1 MTLGNPYRI
10 IYEIRFDLEGG
21 GALTLPLTR
30 DGHAAPRRLATGCR
44 CACDAGRLA
53 IVGRGSGMP
62 RDGLSVSAEEAA
74 VD

>member
-30 DGHAAPRRLATGCR
+30 DGQAAPRPFYMRSPNDRYGVSQSQVAATG
-44 CACDAGRLA
+44 ATSFD
-53 IVGRGSGMP
+53 V
-62 RDGLSVSAEEAA
+62 V
-74 VD
+74 